1 MRGSKGSL
9 VWSQDDEVV
18 LVADCTDP
26 KSGPDFATAFRLK
39 RRFQQALDLSTLD
52 VLLILYILGLG

>member
-1 MRGSKGSL
+1 MI
-9 VWSQDDEVV
+9 WSQDDEVV

-52 VLLILYILGLG
+52 VLIILYILGLG